1 MHRPPKFREVKTM
14 LHVYKAISQLK
25 KEVHSL
31 EEGKVSVDKL
41 IAEKQKQI
49 EEFILLIEKVNEN
62 T

>member
-1 MHRPPKFREVKTM
+1 M